1 MQASVQAGPAKLGQI
16 IERRIVERT
25 WRRIR
30 QLRVEVCG
38 GRVVVYG
45 QTLWYYAKQI
55 AILAVLDAL
64 REAGVTAV
72 LDMRINVSPPPGRD
86 HQLACPR
93 SFPESAREGRT
104 LPDHPIV
111 VSDMSPEV
119 GPSEPLEPVGP
130 RPRRQDHPSQ
140 RPVRGKPCIPQ
151 LVRNLIRKPRS
162 PYPISGGG
170 K

>member
-1 MQASVQAGPAKLGQI
+1 MLVEASVQAGRAELRQI

-45 QTLWYYAKQI
+45 RTPRYYAKQL

-72 LDMRINVSPPPGRD
+72 LDMRINVSPRPIATINLPAHDPSLRPPEKA
-86 HQLACPR
+86 ACCQT
-93 SFPESAREGRT
+93 T
-104 LPDHPIV
+104 LSSSV
-111 VSDMSPEV
+111 T
-119 GPSEPLEPVGP
+119 
-130 RPRRQDHPSQ
+130 
-140 RPVRGKPCIPQ
+140 
-151 LVRNLIRKPRS
+151 
-162 PYPISGGG
+162 
-170 K
+170 